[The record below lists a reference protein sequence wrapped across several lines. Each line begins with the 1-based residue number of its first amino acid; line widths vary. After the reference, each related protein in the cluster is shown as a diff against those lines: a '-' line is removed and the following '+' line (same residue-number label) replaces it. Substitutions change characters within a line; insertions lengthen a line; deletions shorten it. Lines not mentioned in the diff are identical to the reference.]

1 MHDFRMLEVICEI
14 VAKSAQLK
22 SSKPLYSNSR
32 APAFVKL
39 RDTALFL
46 IRSKTQLSFAEI
58 GRPFGREHS
67 SIHTAVRRE
76 EMRLQRNPP
85 RADKTTWVEYHARL
99 VREIDRAIA
108 DAVELALPN

>member
-46 IRSKTQLSFAEI
+46 IRSKTQLSFA
-58 GRPFGREHS
+58 P
-67 SIHTAVRRE
+67 A
-76 EMRLQRNPP
+76 P
-85 RADKTTWVEYHARL
+85 RADKRARTL
-99 VREIDRAIA
+99 LDLHSGSA
-108 DAVELALPN
+108 

>member
-46 IRSKTQLSFAEI
+46 IRSKTQLS
-58 GRPFGREHS
+58 
-67 SIHTAVRRE
+67 SIYTAVRRE

-99 VREIDRAIA
+99 VREIDRAIV